1 MQLVNHSL
9 PHAQTLECVNVDYTA
24 VSRTGRSLARD
35 VLLEF
40 ENIYTSIR
48 EVKKD
53 GASEKGSLLP
63 PTFTVW

>member
-1 MQLVNHSL
+1 MSN
-9 PHAQTLECVNVDYTA
+9 ECVNGSIRGTM
-24 VSRTGRSLARD
+24 TRSLARD

-40 ENIYTSIR
+40 EYEYT

-63 PTFTVW
+63 PTFTVS